1 MTTYHFKAQALTPIH
16 VGCGCEIEPTEFL
29 IKDEK
34 LVQFNTAQVIEN
46 LPPEEKERFIAF
58 TDRADLKEIQNF
70 LRHHLDVERQ
80 GISTIDTAAGFRS
93 EYAVKAS
100 NPNNQFRVDMM
111 PRNPH
116 TGQVYVPGS
125 SIKGAIRTAVVNYFT
140 NLDPKTRPIVH
151 EQVERETNIKKKGQL
166 MEEKALNCLKK
177 DTHKDIFRLIHVRD
191 AVLPHSSTRIDRAV
205 NSGAKGIQMW
215 VERIKSKA
223 DQANSPEFTV
233 SIRLDTMAM
242 KQPRVKENLGRTIS
256 INTLFDACNRFYW
269 GRMVAEGIRFDEKA
283 SDGASW
289 KSIEKTFPLG
299 QLEDE
304 RVISI
309 NPSVSFWN
317 DPEYLNRRM
326 LLRVGQFSHF
336 ESLSVDELRQG
347 WNVKKKEPIMDMG
360 STRTRCAMENRKA
373 AMPFGWLMLTL
384 DREKDVKAY

>member
-16 VGCGCEIEPTEFL
+16 IGCGCEIEPTEFL

-34 LVQFNTAQVIEN
+34 LVQFNAARVIEN
-46 LPPEEKERFIAF
+46 LPSKEKERFIAF

-70 LRHHLDVERQ
+70 LRHHLDVERH

-116 TGQVYVPGS
+116 TGQVYIPGS
-125 SIKGAIRTAVVNYFT
+125 SIKGAIRTAVVDYFT
-140 NLDPKTRPIVH
+140 NLNPETRPVVH
-151 EQVERETNIKKKGQL
+151 EHVKNERFDNKKGQAL
-166 MEEKALNCLKK
+166 EEKALNCLKK
-177 DTHKDIFRLIHVRD
+177 DTHRDIFRLIHVRD
-191 AVLPHSSTRIDRAV
+191 AVLPDCSTRIDRAA

-215 VERIKSKA
+215 VERIKSKV

-233 SIRLDTMAM
+233 SIRMDTIAM
-242 KQPRVKENLGRTIS
+242 KHPSIKNNLGRTIN

-269 GRMVAEGIRFDEKA
+269 GRMVAEGNRFDERA

-299 QLEDE
+299 QLEDG
-304 RVISI
+304 RVLSI

-326 LLRVGQFSHF
+326 LLRVGHFSHF
-336 ESLSVDELRQG
+336 ESLSVDELRRG
-347 WNVKKKEPIMDMG
+347 WNARKKEPITDMG
-360 STRTRCAMENRKA
+360 STRTRCVMEKGKD

-384 DREKDVKAY
+384 DQEKDVKTY